1 VFLVTSTIRSVNRA
15 PDYYSFSVQ
24 AGFANPAFQYAPKS
38 HNFVF
43 TPQLGAP
50 SGIGV
55 MATAGW
61 SLSRRPEDYPGQ
73 NADNYL
79 NAHGLAGC
87 GAFGV
92 ASCVGYS
99 PGGGGWAL
107 EAGLGA
113 PGFSGTY
120 GYGVDWNSV
129 VGGMWNAMPV
139 EDPDAAMPS
148 NGA

>member
-1 VFLVTSTIRSVNRA
+1 
-15 PDYYSFSVQ
+15 
-24 AGFANPAFQYAPKS
+24 
-38 HNFVF
+38 
-43 TPQLGAP
+43 
-50 SGIGV
+50 V

-148 NGA
+148 NGAWESVLGWFTTHAWTGWTATKESGRSNAEARGGA